1 MRILVVDDSALYRKL
16 LSDAA
21 SSLPGAETVAVSG
34 GELALKRLET
44 EKFDLVLLDVFM
56 DQMSGPETLDRIKAS
71 HNRVPVV
78 MVSGATG
85 RDAEITIQ
93 CLSHGAMDFIPK
105 PTGSSFEAGMEALKA
120 EIRKVATMARLRN
133 AGGSAMQETSAAP
146 IAPPASSAPKRLQP
160 PPFPELILVGVST
173 GGPNALTAMLPAISA
188 KLPVPILLVQHMPA
202 TFTKSLAEQLDKAS
216 ALSVKEAAG
225 GEIPAPGEVLIAPG
239 GFHMEIFR
247 NDSGKLETRLTSAPP
262 VNSCRPS
269 VDVLFQSAGEC
280 NLRGAI
286 AIILTGM
293 GSDGAD
299 GVASLKKA
307 CPTWCIAQDAATSTV
322 YGMPQAIAQRDLHE
336 EILPL
341 QEIGPRVNRIFRL

>member
-1 MRILVVDDSALYRKL
+1 MRILLVDDSALYRKL

-21 SSLPGAETVAVSG
+21 LSVPGAESVAVSN

-56 DQMSGPETLDRIKAS
+56 EQMSGPETLDRIKAS
-71 HNRVPVV
+71 HRHVPVV

-93 CLSHGAMDFIPK
+93 CLAMGAMDFIPK
-105 PTGSSFEAGMEALKA
+105 PSGSSFESGMESLKA
-120 EIRKVATMARLRN
+120 EIRRVAAMARVRN
-133 AGGSAMQETSAAP
+133 ASSSSDQVTSAQRSSTASP
-146 IAPPASSAPKRLQP
+146 IQKRLQP
-160 PPFPELILVGVST
+160 PPFIDLVLVGVST
-173 GGPNALTAMLPAISA
+173 GGPKALAAILPVLSA
-188 KLPVPILLVQHMPA
+188 RLPVPILLVQHMPA
-202 TFTKSLAEQLDKAS
+202 HFTKSLAEQLDKTS
-216 ALSVKEAAG
+216 ALSIQEATD
-225 GEIPAPGEVLIAPG
+225 GEIPKAGEVLIAPG
-239 GFHMEIFR
+239 GFHLEVFR
-247 NDSGKLETRLTSAPP
+247 NDADKFQTRITSAPP

-269 VDVLFQSAGEC
+269 ADVLFQSAANC
-280 NLRGAI
+280 KLRGAL

-299 GVASLKKA
+299 GVTSLKKA